1 MMRGAAVEAA
11 KVDVGFGGLREA
23 LEKIFEK
30 FDGEV
35 ADSLRFDFCVND
47 AVRAAD
53 EIKHV
58 IEEANAGGDFGFAAA
73 VEREAEANVG
83 FGGDAVDGGGA
94 AHAPFFQVR

>member
-35 ADSLRFDFCVND
+35 ADFGSFYLCMED
-47 AVRAAD
+47 AARAAA
-53 EIKHV
+53 EIDCGCGEGLVHGHQK
-58 IEEANAGGDFGFAAA
+58 ISGAENA
-73 VEREAEANVG
+73 
-83 FGGDAVDGGGA
+83 
-94 AHAPFFQVR
+94 FF